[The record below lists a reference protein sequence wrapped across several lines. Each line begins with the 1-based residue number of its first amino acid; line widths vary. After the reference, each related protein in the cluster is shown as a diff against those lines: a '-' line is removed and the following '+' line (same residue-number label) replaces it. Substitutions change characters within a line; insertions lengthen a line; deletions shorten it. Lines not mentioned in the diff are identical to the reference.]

1 MSMNFWTHTGTIDFN
16 ERDLAAITQFR
27 SILLKSKLRPFQWKL
42 GSHVPQPE
50 ATHSAAWIMEAGCRD
65 DNNVIKYV
73 LAWVYWSDR
82 ADIEIDDYQVS
93 TKEYNGETGEV
104 TWVGTDH
111 KLKGVK

>member
-27 SILLKSKLRPFQWKL
+27 SILLKSKLNPFHWKL

-50 ATHSAAWIMEAGCRD
+50 ATHSSAWIMEASCTDGD
-65 DNNVIKYV
+65 GVIKYV

-82 ADIEIDDYQVS
+82 AEIEIDDYQIS
-93 TKEYNGETGEV
+93 TKDYNGETGEV
-104 TWVGTDH
+104 TWVGTNH
-111 KLKGVK
+111 KLKIK